1 MTTYPADAS
10 TFAPRR
16 RGGTKL
22 IRWLIALAL
31 LAAVSCFVGRQ
42 LLDSFRKI
50 NWQALHINLASASA
64 AVVCL
69 FASRIPFALA
79 CRSIL
84 LSLGERVDR
93 TWLSGALWTA
103 ALGRYVPGK
112 MAAGVGATVFMADR
126 GIELPVAV
134 ASLLILNLLMLVVSM
149 LFSIP
154 LAFAD
159 PVRTTFPNL
168 KIICSIAAIAG
179 IVLMNPRIFAALC
192 NIVFP
197 RKPLPSRPATLPYL
211 AAITYV
217 MLRALCIGAG
227 GWFTA
232 RSFASISAH
241 EYPRILA
248 ATLFGQIVGFLAFFV
263 PAGIGVQEEILLV
276 VLRPLFGPAALIYAL
291 LFRALQIA
299 ADAITG
305 LAGLMLLRASPPRE
319 ISRTDKV
326 DSFEVSW
333 EILRTALRKPNF
345 FIVGAAKCGTTS
357 LHDYL
362 DQHPEIF
369 LPAHKEPLYFARD
382 LDVPA
387 EWCVRDDR
395 RYVELFAKADPAAKR
410 LGEASVWYL
419 FSKTAASEIHAFDPN
434 ARIIIMLRD
443 PIDAMYSLHG
453 QFLWNCNDDILDFE
467 QALAAQPDRKA
478 GRQVPP
484 EAHIPA
490 ALQYTDVMTFY
501 PQVLRY
507 IETFGREN
515 VHIILFDDFA
525 TDTAGEYR
533 KVLEF
538 LDVDPHFVPP
548 FSIVNAAKP
557 ITPGFNRFFARRPR
571 LRQIIRNLIP
581 VSILRS
587 LNKLLPFLVRTVR
600 RPSTIDPRL
609 RNRLL
614 VQFEPGIQALEEL
627 LNRDL
632 SAWKQ
637 PRDVTSS
644 TTPRYRP

>member
-1 MTTYPADAS
+1 L
-10 TFAPRR
+10 APRR
-16 RGGTKL
+16 GLTGAKI
-22 IRWLIALAL
+22 IRCLIALAL
-31 LAAVSCFVGRQ
+31 LAVVFYFVGRQ
-42 LLDSFRKI
+42 LLESFRKI
-50 NWQALHINLASASA
+50 DWQHLHINLTFACA
-64 AVVCL
+64 AVLCL

-134 ASLLILNLLMLVVSM
+134 AALLILNLLMLVISM

-168 KIICSIAAIAG
+168 KIICSIAAVAG
-179 IVLMNPRIFAALC
+179 IVLMNPRIFSALC
-192 NIVFP
+192 NLVFP

-211 AAITYV
+211 AAISFV
-217 MLRALCIGAG
+217 ILRAFCIGAG

-232 RSFASISAH
+232 RSFANVSAG
-241 EYPRILA
+241 EYFRILA

-276 VLRPLFGPAALIYAL
+276 ALRPLFGPAALIYAL

-305 LAGLMLLRASPPRE
+305 LAGLVLLRISPPRE
-319 ISRTDKV
+319 IRRPEKRA
-326 DSFEVSW
+326 DSLTTPSEV
-333 EILRTALRKPNF
+333 LRTAARKPNF
-345 FIVGAAKCGTTS
+345 FIVGGAKCGTTS

-362 DQHPEIF
+362 DQHPQIF

-382 LDVPA
+382 LDVPP

-395 RYVELFAKADPAAKR
+395 RYVELFAKADASAER

-419 FSKTAASEIHAFDPN
+419 FSKTAAAEIHAFDPN
-434 ARIIIMLRD
+434 AKIIIMLRD

-467 QALAAQPDRKA
+467 LALAAQADRRA
-478 GRQVPP
+478 GRRIPP

-501 PQVLRY
+501 PQVMRY

-515 VHIILFDDFA
+515 VHVILFDDFA

-533 KVLEF
+533 KVLQF
-538 LDVDPHFVPP
+538 LGVDPDFAPE

-581 VSILRS
+581 IPIVRS

-600 RPSTIDPRL
+600 RPSTIDRQL

-614 VQFEPGIQALEEL
+614 PQFKSDIESLERL
-627 LNRDL
+627 LHRDL
-632 SAWKQ
+632 S
-637 PRDVTSS
+637 
-644 TTPRYRP
+644 